1 MESQVLLTIQNESI
15 SFVQALKYLRTTG
28 DDQAFILKILRQH
41 LVEEEIKKND
51 NFVVKS
57 SELEQSIVQ
66 LRTQN
71 GLVAPEKF
79 EAWLQEKNM
88 SYESLRDQLE
98 KRLKA
103 EKLKLEITESK
114 IQPFFEMN
122 QKKLERIALS
132 RIVVA
137 QQQEAETIKAQ
148 LQENPESFGELAQK
162 HSLTEDRYVKGIMPL
177 IFISQLP
184 EVAQEPVRVAP
195 PGSIIG
201 PFALEGGYCLLRVE
215 QFIPV
220 ELDDTLKQ
228 QIRNQIF
235 EQWLAEK
242 LSQCE
247 VKLHVL

>member
-1 MESQVLLTIQNESI
+1 MKSQKILTINKKDI
-15 SFVQALKYLRTTG
+15 SFVEALQYLRTIG
-28 DDQAFILKILRQH
+28 DDQLFFLKILQQY
-41 LVEEEIKKND
+41 LIEEEIKSRD
-51 NFVVKS
+51 TLHIS
-57 SELEQSIVQ
+57 SHDIEQAIVQ
-66 LRTQN
+66 IRTQN
-71 GLVAPEKF
+71 GLVAPEQF
-79 EAWLQEKNM
+79 EAWLQQKSM
-88 SYESLRDQLE
+88 SYDSLREQLE

-103 EKLKLEITESK
+103 EKLKLEITEPK
-114 IQPFFEMN
+114 IQPFLEMN
-122 QKKLERIALS
+122 QTKLEKIALS

-148 LQENPESFGELAQK
+148 LQENPESFGEIAQK
-162 HSLTEDRYVKGIMPL
+162 YSLTEDRYVKGVMPP

-201 PFALEGGYCLLRVE
+201 PFTLEGGYCLLRVE
-215 QFIPV
+215 QFIPIQ
-220 ELDDTLKQ
+220 LDDTLKQ

-242 LSQCE
+242 LAQCE

>member
-1 MESQVLLTIQNESI
+1 MESKPLISIDNQPIYLLD
-15 SFVQALKYLRTTG
+15 ALNYLRAISE
-28 DDQAFILKILRQH
+28 DQSFLLKISGQH
-41 LVEEEIKKND
+41 LIEQEVKHRDDLQIFAHEI
-51 NFVVKS
+51 
-57 SELEQSIVQ
+57 EQAIVQ
-66 LRTQN
+66 LRTEH
-71 GLVAPEKF
+71 GLVTPEQF
-79 EAWLQEKNM
+79 EGWLQEKNM
-88 SYESLRDQLE
+88 SYDSLREQIE

-103 EKLKLEITESK
+103 EKLKLEITEPK

-122 QKKLERIALS
+122 QKKLEKIALS

-162 HSLTEDRYVKGIMPL
+162 HSLTEDRYVKGIMPP

>member
-1 MESQVLLTIQNESI
+1 MKSQPILSI
-15 SFVQALKYLRTTG
+15 NNQEIYWGDALNYLRTIAE
-28 DDQAFILKILRQH
+28 DQSFLFKISAQH
-41 LVEEEIKKND
+41 LIEQEIQNRDDLQILSHDVE
-51 NFVVKS
+51 
-57 SELEQSIVQ
+57 QAIVQ

-71 GLVAPEKF
+71 ELVAPEQF
-79 EAWLQEKNM
+79 EVWLKEKNM
-88 SYESLRDQLE
+88 SYESLRQQIE

-103 EKLKLEITESK
+103 EKLKLEITEAK

-122 QKKLERIALS
+122 QKKLEKIVLS
-132 RIVVA
+132 RIVIA
-137 QQQEAETIKAQ
+137 QQQEAETIKTQ

-162 HSLTEDRYVKGIMPL
+162 HSLTEDRYVKGIMPP

-195 PGSIIG
+195 PGTMIG

-247 VKLHVL
+247 VKLHV